1 METISLYTLFM
12 NQPKRPARAVSHL
25 KEHVGFWLRFV
36 SNHVSHAFATKLVDS
51 GVTVAE
57 WVVLREMYG
66 KEEMS
71 SSDLAERI
79 GMTRGAISKLVDRL
93 VGKALVTRQDRRDDR
108 RFQDIAL
115 TAAGQRLVP
124 SLAALADQ
132 NDEELF
138 HPLSVTE
145 RETLIATLRKLV
157 QAHGLH
163 KLPTE

>member
-1 METISLYTLFM
+1 MYSFPM
-12 NQPKRPARAVSHL
+12 SQPKRAVKAVSDL

-36 SNHVSHAFATKLVDS
+36 SNHVSHAFARTLLDS

-66 KEEMS
+66 QEEMS
-71 SSDLAERI
+71 SSDIAERI

-115 TAAGQRLVP
+115 TPAGQRLVP

-132 NDEELF
+132 NDEDFF
-138 HPLSVTE
+138 HPLSAKE
-145 RETLIATLRKLV
+145 RETLIATLKKLV
-157 QAHGLH
+157 LAHGLH